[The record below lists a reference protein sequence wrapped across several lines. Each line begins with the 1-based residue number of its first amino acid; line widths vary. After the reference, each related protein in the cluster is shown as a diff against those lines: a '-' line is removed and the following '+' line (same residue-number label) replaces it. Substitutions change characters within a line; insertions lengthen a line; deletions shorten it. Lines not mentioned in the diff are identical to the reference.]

1 MTRVYVHLIG
11 GLGNQMFQYAAAR
24 AVTLRNDADLILD
37 TTRTPMK
44 GGGGESSFGLRSRS
58 FRDRRPHRRRL
69 RSSTEQEQTGS
80 SYNLENDRP
89 ESEIH

>member
-44 GGGGESSFGLRSRS
+44 GAGIIIWPSLSVISRS
-58 FRDRRPHRRRL
+58 PAASETPPIFHRAGTDRFVIQ
-69 RSSTEQEQTGS
+69 SGE
-80 SYNLENDRP
+80 
-89 ESEIH
+89 

>member
-44 GGGGESSFGLRSRS
+44 GGGGGIIIRPSLSVISRS
-58 FRDRRPHRRRL
+58 PAASETPPIFHRAGTDRFVIQ
-69 RSSTEQEQTGS
+69 SGE
-80 SYNLENDRP
+80 
-89 ESEIH
+89 